1 MKIRVGTRKSKLA
14 VTQTNQVLTLLKEKN
29 PHVDFEL
36 VYYRTT
42 GDKLVNVSL
51 QDIGGKGVFVKDI
64 EQGLINGDID
74 IAIHSLKDVP
84 SILPNKCHIGAY
96 PKRVDYRDCLIFN
109 QSNVTLDTLPKNS
122 VVGTSSLRR
131 KAQILKY
138 RPDLIIKPLRGNID
152 TRIEKVKNGEYD
164 AIILAMAG
172 LHRMGW
178 LDHSATMNIQPLSE
192 EICIPAISQGILAIE
207 SCVDNIEINKILNT
221 INDETTKIIA
231 EIERDFLR
239 LMNGDCTFPIGAL
252 ASQKNNQFTLK
263 AMLASEDMNNVY
275 TAIATSD
282 CKETLAQKVAD
293 LLQQQGAFG
302 VKNENN
308 E

>member
-29 PHVDFEL
+29 PHVNFEL
-36 VYYRTT
+36 VYYHTT

-252 ASQKNNQFTLK
+252 ASQKNNQLTLK

>member
-29 PHVDFEL
+29 PHVNFEL